1 MKRRRRVHAEHLL
14 TRNDLILI
22 LLIDNFQLKKLCCLM
37 ESEKLEIEQR
47 VFSVLIFFSRQS
59 LLAFALTHCIPDELE
74 SLLKSRSLLET
85 QVILTI
91 LLINFCRF
99 MNFTSKHTF
108 TVTCTLLATWRQFTL
123 SFLSTELVLSPFSK

>member
-22 LLIDNFQLKKLCCLM
+22 LLIDNFQLKNYVVSWKVKSWKQSGGFFQC
-37 ESEKLEIEQR
+37 S
-47 VFSVLIFFSRQS
+47 FFFSRQS

-108 TVTCTLLATWRQFTL
+108 TVTCTLLATWKQFTL